1 VPRRSFFVVNS
12 ANQRSTRFS
21 HGALVGVKCST
32 KRGCAVSQR
41 FTAGV
46 LTIRILEKTGQ
57 LAAAGDPDDINERG
71 RRWYSHWVNTWRDRY
86 WGAFNVNHQ
95 IDERELLY
103 ANPSSE
109 PATFNEIRNADG
121 SYKRLDSSDLYKP
134 FAAAPRTD
142 GDPPAGNEDVI
153 LAMLAAP

>member
-1 VPRRSFFVVNS
+1 MPPP
-12 ANQRSTRFS
+12 ATPTTSTNAD
-21 HGALVGVKCST
+21 GAG
-32 KRGCAVSQR
+32 
-41 FTAGV
+41 TA
-46 LTIRILEKTGQ
+46 TG
-57 LAAAGDPDDINERG
+57 
-71 RRWYSHWVNTWRDRY
+71 VNTWRDRY
-86 WGAFNVNHQ
+86 WAAFNVNHQ
-95 IDERELLY
+95 IDERGLLY